1 MLPDEVSK
9 PFSARM
15 PFRLSGIE
23 NGRLRTEAED
33 SVLVVVVVFSGVFGI
48 NIDIH
53 SVAHKK
59 KMVKKLFSS
68 SFLSYLAVCEV
79 LRGVTRPSR
88 PRPSQSIRRL

>member
-53 SVAHKK
+53 SVADTQEKNGEK
-59 KMVKKLFSS
+59 ALLFIL
-68 SFLSYLAVCEV
+68 SFVPCSL
-79 LRGVTRPSR
+79 
-88 PRPSQSIRRL
+88 